1 MIVDIV
7 NGFLGSG
14 KTTFIQNIIRQM
26 VPLEKLVIL
35 VNEFGEIG
43 IDGMLLARDH
53 SEVVE
58 LTSGCVCCTL
68 AADLGRQ
75 LLDIAT
81 RLKPDRV
88 IIEPTGVATIQG
100 LLSVVG
106 SLRLEKH
113 VEAIKVIFM
122 VDAAESEIFQGGYPM
137 FWESQIARAD
147 VVVINKT
154 DLVSPSAV
162 REIRR
167 SVSAINGRARIIET
181 KFGEAAPEQMGAPP
195 VPGDLNGGGDEYL
208 HHQHHHNHSDDR
220 KIPDYQSFS
229 KEYREIFDMNKLEA
243 FFRNLSSPAQ
253 GEVIRAKGIFR
264 GADGFRRIDYVPAS
278 GVTVN
283 DLGGVFNS
291 SRVLVIGRGF
301 MTSDLEKKLQDCLA

>member
-26 VPLEKLVIL
+26 VPLEKVVIL

-147 VVVINKT
+147 VVLINKT

-181 KFGEAAPEQMGAPP
+181 KFGEAALEQMGAPP
-195 VPGDLNGGGDEYL
+195 VSGDLTGGGDKNL

-283 DLGGVFNS
+283 DLGGGFSS